1 MVTAIC
7 TNTPIGS
14 PASGFDVDVALN
26 HVERSVLTH
35 VLIVRM
41 VDGNWIMMISKTKL
55 KYLLNPPINKGVI
68 LE

>member
-7 TNTPIGS
+7 TNTPRGS

-26 HVERSVLTH
+26 HVERRVLTH

-55 KYLLNPPINKGVI
+55 KYLLNPPINKGVM